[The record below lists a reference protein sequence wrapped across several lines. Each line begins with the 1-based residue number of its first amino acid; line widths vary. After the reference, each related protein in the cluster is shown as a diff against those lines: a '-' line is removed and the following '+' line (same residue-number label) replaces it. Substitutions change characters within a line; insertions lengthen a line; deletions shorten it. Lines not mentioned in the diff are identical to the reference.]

1 MSQTDKLS
9 SEHKTTHYSALSTQ
23 HSLVLASSSPRR
35 RELLGRLGLP
45 FVIVP
50 SDVDETLPD
59 GAEPARAAEGL
70 AIAKARAIAATR
82 PGQTV
87 IGADT
92 IVVLDGTPPRI
103 LGKPRDDDEAGAML
117 RALRGRWHSVST
129 GVAVVR
135 DDQVWH
141 DVVTAGV
148 RMGEFSDAEI
158 AGYVASGE
166 PRDKAGAYA
175 IQGLGGRL
183 VVEVRG
189 SELAVVGLPL
199 RRLAELLRASGVALP
214 VEPEA
219 IVDRWVL

>member
-1 MSQTDKLS
+1 MKYPNRDGDTDS
-9 SEHKTTHYSALSTQ
+9 NPPSAIRPLPSA
-23 HSLVLASSSPRR
+23 LVLASASPRR

-50 SDVDETLPD
+50 SEVDETLPE
-59 GAEPARAAEGL
+59 GLAPAQAAEGL
-70 AIAKARAIAATR
+70 AIAKARAVAALH
-82 PGQTV
+82 PGRTI

-92 IVVLDGTPPRI
+92 IVVLDGTPPRV
-103 LGKPRDDDEAGAML
+103 LGKPRDDDEAAAML
-117 RALRGRWHSVST
+117 RALRGRWHNVST
-129 GVAVVR
+129 GIAVVR
-135 DDQVWH
+135 DEQLWH
-141 DVVTAGV
+141 DVITAGV

-189 SELAVVGLPL
+189 SELTVVGLPL
-199 RRLAELLRASGVALP
+199 RRLAELLLASGVALP
-214 VEPEA
+214 VEPDA
-219 IVDRWVL
+219 IVDRWAL

>member
-1 MSQTDKLS
+1 
-9 SEHKTTHYSALSTQ
+9 
-23 HSLVLASSSPRR
+23 
-35 RELLGRLGLP
+35 LLGRLGVE

-50 SDVDETLPD
+50 SDVDETLP
-59 GAEPARAAEGL
+59 GGVEPARAAEGL
-70 AIAKARAIAATR
+70 AIAKARAVAAEY
-82 PGQTV
+82 PGRTV

-92 IVVLDGTPPRI
+92 IVVLDGMPPRV
-103 LGKPRDDDEAGAML
+103 LGKPRDDDEAMAML

-129 GVAVVR
+129 GVAIVR
-135 DDQVWH
+135 DGEVWH

-148 RMGEFSDAEI
+148 RMGEFSDEEI

-189 SELAVVGLPL
+189 SELTVVGLPL
-199 RRLAELLRASGVALP
+199 RRLAELLRASGVVLP
-214 VEPEA
+214 VEPEE
-219 IVDRWVL
+219 IVDRWVV